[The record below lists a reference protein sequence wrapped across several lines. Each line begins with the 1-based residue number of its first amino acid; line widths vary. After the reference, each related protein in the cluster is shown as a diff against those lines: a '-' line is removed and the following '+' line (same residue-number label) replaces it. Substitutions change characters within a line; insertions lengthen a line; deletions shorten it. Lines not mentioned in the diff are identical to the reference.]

1 MKYPNELKDITLQ
14 EMNTSFDDSVE
25 FEFWSSSV
33 DVRPHMGDSTIVQ
46 LDYDSVKKLHKKLGK
61 WIKRYEFYN
70 EVD

>member
-33 DVRPHMGDSTIVQ
+33 DVRPHMRDSTIVQ